1 MEFNL
6 GIDSWAAWAPGLE
19 TRQDWL
25 SWDFNINSMPSDYS
39 LPIPS
44 DHVPKLLKRRL
55 SPLARIVFHVINQC
69 ITPDQNMPAVFASG
83 SGEINNAFSLL
94 QDLQNNEEL
103 SPAGFSLSVHNGIA
117 GLFSMVYHNTHEIV
131 VIASA
136 GNGMVSGFQE
146 ALGILN
152 EGVEQVLLV
161 FYEEPIPVFFPI
173 EPFKLD
179 SGFPLALALKLRS
192 NSKQLTLIARRIEQL
207 QQEQSEQSIQLLKF
221 IRFLVSDQLNIMLDG
236 FQCSWQWEKH
246 VSN

>member
-69 ITPDQNMPAVFASG
+69 ITPDQTMPAVFASG
-83 SGEINNAFSLL
+83 SGEINNALSLL
-94 QDLQNNEEL
+94 HDLQNNEEL

-117 GLFSMVYHNTHEIV
+117 GLFSMVYHNTYEIV

-136 GNGMVSGFQE
+136 GNGIVSGFQE

-161 FYEEPIPVFFPI
+161 FYEEPIPVFFPT

-179 SGFPLALALKLRS
+179 SGFPLALALKLSS
-192 NSKQLTLIARRIEQL
+192 NSSQLTLIAQRIDQL
-207 QQEQSEQSIQLLKF
+207 QQEQGEQSIQLLEF
-221 IRFLVSDQLNIMLDG
+221 IQFLVSDKLNIILDG
-236 FQCSWQWEKH
+236 LQCSWQWEKYD
-246 VSN
+246 SN